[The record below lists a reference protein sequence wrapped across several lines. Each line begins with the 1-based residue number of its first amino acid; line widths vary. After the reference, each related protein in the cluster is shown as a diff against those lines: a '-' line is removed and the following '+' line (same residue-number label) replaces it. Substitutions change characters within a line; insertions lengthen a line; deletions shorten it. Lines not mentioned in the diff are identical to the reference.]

1 MMEKILEIIKKY
13 SYTIVIVAVAVV
25 LTVLVIGFNACGNG
39 EDASGSSS
47 DKTVSYA
54 ELPEFSKAPD
64 STDKSEDYTAYY
76 YTDVTGEQ
84 VSAYIAELEQELDI
98 RFLSEHY
105 PKTAIYG
112 DKIIAIHYNV
122 TEKRLSVTIA
132 EKEYNEK

>member
-54 ELPEFSKAPD
+54 ELPEFSK
-64 STDKSEDYTAYY
+64 STTEESGLSESRT
-76 YTDVTGEQ
+76 TG
-84 VSAYIAELEQELDI
+84 VSACKSKKFI
-98 RFLSEHY
+98 
-105 PKTAIYG
+105 
-112 DKIIAIHYNV
+112 
-122 TEKRLSVTIA
+122 
-132 EKEYNEK
+132 